1 MAEICIDLPDNLRE
15 LAEKF
20 NLDLSKLMLESA
32 RREILKRQLLKKLSS
47 KEEQELVEWSVDLGR
62 RAKKGRF
69 KKLSE

>member
-32 RREILKRQLLKKLSS
+32 RREILKQQLLKKLSS